1 MGGRA
6 GGGARGG
13 GGGGGLQ
20 AALRAKEYEIAGAK
34 LENIAVFDD
43 KGKLVAS
50 AVGTD
55 MKVGVHYSLV
65 KDRITTHNHPHG
77 GSFSKQDL
85 VRVPLSNPKEMRL
98 VSDGYRFSIKR
109 PANGWAS
116 EATALKAYQSAARK
130 IKKQDTAYELAH
142 SSNYWQAGKRV
153 SRTQSHRIVKEFAKQ
168 MGYTYTKTKM

>member
-6 GGGARGG
+6 GGGARS

-34 LENIAVFDD
+34 VENIAVFDD
-43 KGKLVAS
+43 NGKLIAS
-50 AVGTD
+50 ATGTD
-55 MKVGVHYSLV
+55 MKVGVHYSLQ
-65 KDRITTHNHPHG
+65 KDRIVTHNHPHG
-77 GSFSKQDL
+77 GSFSEQD
-85 VRVPLSNPKEMRL
+85 VTRVPLNNPKEIRL

-109 PANGWAS
+109 PAKGWAS
-116 EATALKAYQSAARK
+116 ETTARKAYQSAARK
-130 IKKQDTAYELAH
+130 IKKQDSAYELAH

-153 SRTQSHRIVKEFAKQ
+153 SKTQSHRIVKEFAKQ